1 VAAGGLLDVLCRST
15 GGKVDKQAKEGRVV
29 CPLTPRIGHGVP
41 VIVTANSW
49 ALALSLDECTAIAR
63 LTRHV

>member
-29 CPLTPRIGHGVP
+29 CPLGTALTPRIGLGVP
-41 VIVTANSW
+41 VIVTAIS
-49 ALALSLDECTAIAR
+49 
-63 LTRHV
+63 